1 MYNSWSTKKG
11 GGVLM
16 LLSNVLDTKGEGV
29 GGGIPLL
36 HGENLG
42 LT

>member
-1 MYNSWSTKKG
+1 
-11 GGVLM
+11 M
-16 LLSNVLDTKGEGV
+16 LLSNVLHTKGEGV

-42 LT
+42 TKNRFWCIIKYNLT